1 MTAKQIFI
9 ARTNVDADVAAR
21 YVRIAES
28 RVRSYLHYGEDGDV
42 SGFSDAVAQI
52 AMYLYQEDQARARID
67 ELGGMSSESFS
78 EGGVSVRNEYG
89 KTTELVAGYEALI
102 NHKKDYSVFG
112 MHTVLDD
119 YNNEQLVMDTDAKEV
134 IHVMITPVED
144 AAAIEAYGADAEKMV
159 QCVLYGDADISE
171 HDRIQYN
178 DEWYEITSIMR
189 WNTHRV
195 VRFRKVVG

>member
-1 MTAKQIFI
+1 MLTKDKFLQF
-9 ARTNVDADVAAR
+9 
-21 YVRIAES
+21 
-28 RVRSYLHYGEDGDV
+28 
-42 SGFSDAVAQI
+42 
-52 AMYLYQEDQARARID
+52 
-67 ELGGMSSESFS
+67 
-78 EGGVSVRNEYG
+78 
-89 KTTELVAGYEALI
+89 
-102 NHKKDYSVFG
+102 KKDYSVFG

-144 AAAIEAYGADAEKMV
+144 AAAIETYGADAEKMV